1 MYTSKCVIQNCYIK
15 LLFKYLKVQG
25 LTNVCVFDLF
35 ALWLHFKFG
44 RTLIET
50 WYTHVVFVACS
61 SVVGL
66 HICILNYL
74 SFIAFYKILQQ
85 FTYKPCIFVHYFK
98 ITGVVVFFFLS
109 FLVFCVPGWIW
120 DTTHIHVGIVFAE
133 VNADRDME
141 HSLTLDTTSSLFEFC
156 VVYSRTEHVYCI
168 EC

>member
-35 ALWLHFKFG
+35 TLWLHFKFG
-44 RTLIET
+44 CTLIET
-50 WYTHVVFVACS
+50 WYTHVHGVFRLQLHGTCRSAY
-61 SVVGL
+61 L
-66 HICILNYL
+66 HIKLFLIDLHSN
-74 SFIAFYKILQQ
+74 ILQQ

-98 ITGVVVFFFLS
+98 ITWLLFFLKFPC
-109 FLVFCVPGWIW
+109 FLCVGLNLRHNAYTCRYSLCRRKCRQEHEAFI
-120 DTTHIHVGIVFAE
+120 DT
-133 VNADRDME
+133 
-141 HSLTLDTTSSLFEFC
+141 TTSSPFEFW

>member
-66 HICILNYL
+66 HICILNYFSL
-74 SFIAFYKILQQ
+74 I
-85 FTYKPCIFVHYFK
+85 CIRIFCNSLLMNHVFLC
-98 ITGVVVFFFLS
+98 ITLRLHGFFFS
-109 FLVFCVPGWIW
+109 KFPCFLCVGLNLRHNAYTCRYSLCRSKCRQEHEAFI
-120 DTTHIHVGIVFAE
+120 DT
-133 VNADRDME
+133 
-141 HSLTLDTTSSLFEFC
+141 TTSSPFEFC
-156 VVYSRTEHVYCI
+156 VVYSRTEHVCCI

>member
-61 SVVGL
+61 SMVGL

-85 FTYKPCIFVHYFK
+85 FTYKPCIFAHYFK
-98 ITGVVVFFFLS
+98 ITGVVVFFFLKFPC
-109 FLVFCVPGWIW
+109 FLCAGLNLRHNAYTCRYSLCRSKCRQEHEAFI
-120 DTTHIHVGIVFAE
+120 DT
-133 VNADRDME
+133 
-141 HSLTLDTTSSLFEFC
+141 TTSSLFEFC
-156 VVYSRTEHVYCI
+156 VVYSRTEHVCCI

>member
-66 HICILNYL
+66 HICILNYFSL
-74 SFIAFYKILQQ
+74 I
-85 FTYKPCIFVHYFK
+85 CIRIFCNSLLMNHVFLC
-98 ITGVVVFFFLS
+98 ITLRLHGLLVFFKVSLF
-109 FLVFCVPGWIW
+109 FCVSGWIW

-133 VNADRDME
+133 VNTDRNMKQT
-141 HSLTLDTTSSLFEFC
+141 LTLLRHHFLSSVLCIVELNTSI
-156 VVYSRTEHVYCI
+156 V
-168 EC
+168 

>member
-61 SVVGL
+61 SMVGL
-66 HICILNYL
+66 HICILNYFSL
-74 SFIAFYKILQQ
+74 ICILIFCNSLLIKHVFLCITLRLHGLLFLLKFPCFLCVGLNLRHNAYTCRYSLCRSKCRQEHEAFI
-85 FTYKPCIFVHYFK
+85 
-98 ITGVVVFFFLS
+98 
-109 FLVFCVPGWIW
+109 
-120 DTTHIHVGIVFAE
+120 DT
-133 VNADRDME
+133 
-141 HSLTLDTTSSLFEFC
+141 TTSSPFEFW

>member
-61 SVVGL
+61 SMVGL
-66 HICILNYL
+66 HICILNYFSL
-74 SFIAFYKILQQ
+74 ICILI
-85 FTYKPCIFVHYFK
+85 FCNSLLINHVFLCITLRLH
-98 ITGVVVFFFLS
+98 GLLFFFKVSLF
-109 FLVFCVPGWIW
+109 FLCVGLNLR
-120 DTTHIHVGIVFAE
+120 H
-133 VNADRDME
+133 NAYTCRNSLCRSKCRQE
-141 HSLTLDTTSSLFEFC
+141 HSLTPLRPHFLSSGLCIVELNTSI
-156 VVYSRTEHVYCI
+156 V
-168 EC
+168 

>member
-1 MYTSKCVIQNCYIK
+1 MYTSKCVNQNCYIK

-35 ALWLHFKFG
+35 TLWLHFKFG

-61 SVVGL
+61 SMVGL
-66 HICILNYL
+66 HICILNYFSL
-74 SFIAFYKILQQ
+74 ICILIFCNSLLINHVFLCITLRLQGLLFFFFYKVSL
-85 FTYKPCIFVHYFK
+85 FFV
-98 ITGVVVFFFLS
+98 
-109 FLVFCVPGWIW
+109 CVGLNLRHNAYTCRYSLCRSKCRQEHEAFI
-120 DTTHIHVGIVFAE
+120 DT
-133 VNADRDME
+133 
-141 HSLTLDTTSSLFEFC
+141 TTSSPFEFW